1 MVRSY
6 ARARQTSYDRTIL
19 VHVKPTTYRRR
30 GKTVKRRGYTYRRK
44 DLGKPG
50 KGPKLIVIKEKG
62 ALRKHGYSVKKGE
75 AARHRALASAIRE
88 YGALSVYRKL
98 NAQYV
103 FRKNYDPE
111 NAARFK
117 ADMEWV
123 KENFKVDG
131 FAS

>member
-1 MVRSY
+1 MARSY

-19 VHVKPTTYRRR
+19 VHVKPTTYRRK
-30 GKTVKRRGYTYRRK
+30 GKTVKRKGHTYRRK

-50 KGPKLIVIKEKG
+50 KGPRLIVIKEKG
-62 ALRKHGYSVKKGE
+62 ALTKHGYSVKKSE

-88 YGALSVYRKL
+88 FGALDVYRKL

-103 FRKNYDPE
+103 FRKNYDPG

-117 ADMEWV
+117 ADAEWV
-123 KENFKVDG
+123 KDNFKVDG